1 MLAVVPATEDVANS
15 EALKLAQQV
24 DPTRERTV
32 GVITKCDLMDDGTD
46 CTALLANRTL
56 PLKLGYIAVVN
67 RGQKA
72 TVGGQKVG
80 VAQKL
85 EAEYFERHPAYRRHI
100 NRCTIPRLAS
110 HLNSI
115 LVRHIHAVLPDIK
128 QRVQVR

>member
-1 MLAVVPATEDVANS
+1 MLNVFLRPACFLYVMVSDVNNPTRFVSNPHAVVLAVVPATEDVANS
-15 EALKLAQQV
+15 EALKLASQV

-67 RGQKA
+67 RGKKA

-80 VAQKL
+80 LSTSLTPSLKL
-85 EAEYFERHPAYRRHI
+85 
-100 NRCTIPRLAS
+100 
-110 HLNSI
+110 
-115 LVRHIHAVLPDIK
+115 
-128 QRVQVR
+128 

>member
-1 MLAVVPATEDVANS
+1 MSNPHAVVLAVVPATEDVANS
-15 EALKLAQQV
+15 EALKLASQV

-80 VAQKL
+80 LNTDV
-85 EAEYFERHPAYRRHI
+85 
-100 NRCTIPRLAS
+100 IPTCSRLRT
-110 HLNSI
+110 
-115 LVRHIHAVLPDIK
+115 V
-128 QRVQVR
+128 